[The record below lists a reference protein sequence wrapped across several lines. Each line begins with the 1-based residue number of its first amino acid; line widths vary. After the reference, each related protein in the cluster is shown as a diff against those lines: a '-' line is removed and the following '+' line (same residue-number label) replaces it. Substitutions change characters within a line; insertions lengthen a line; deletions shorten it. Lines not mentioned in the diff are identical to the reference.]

1 MPGKSQ
7 NRGRLTAYCHP
18 PTAYSRRSGERRG
31 SPVILASRARV
42 PARRGRVNP
51 AARAHVQCLRPA
63 GGVKVSGPRDLRAHP
78 RRVAAKGSE
87 DEKTMGVWARLK
99 RSLRAV
105 FGGIIEKTE
114 DPELILQQT
123 IRDMRDRVPELNNS
137 VAQVMATEKL
147 LAKNKERLETQV
159 VDLDSKIRA
168 SGKMGRDD
176 IATAYIG
183 QVQQGQLNLQ
193 KASQQ
198 LEHANLASKQAL
210 KARDNYVLQMQRRT
224 AEAMQ
229 LINQS
234 KQAKLQEQLAQTMES
249 FELGDDASTS
259 NEMRDKIDRRAA
271 AAEAKMQLGAASV
284 DTQMQDIERE
294 AMDMQLQDKLLAY
307 KRDMGLLG
315 TGTSA
320 PAPQAL
326 PAEGETTSGGQNGT
340 GGGHVS

>member
-1 MPGKSQ
+1 
-7 NRGRLTAYCHP
+7 
-18 PTAYSRRSGERRG
+18 
-31 SPVILASRARV
+31 
-42 PARRGRVNP
+42 
-51 AARAHVQCLRPA
+51 
-63 GGVKVSGPRDLRAHP
+63 
-78 RRVAAKGSE
+78 
-87 DEKTMGVWARLK
+87 MGLWTRMK
-99 RSLRAV
+99 RSVRAL

-168 SGKMGRDD
+168 SVKMGRDD

-183 QVQQGQLNLQ
+183 QLQQAQLDLQ
-193 KASQQ
+193 KTSQQ
-198 LEHANLASKQAL
+198 LEHATGASKQAL

-249 FELGDDASTS
+249 FQLGDDASTF

-271 AAEAKMQLGAASV
+271 AAEAKMQLGSANV

-294 AMDMQLQDKLLAY
+294 ALDMQLQDKLLAY
-307 KRDMGLLG
+307 KKDMGLLG
-315 TGTSA
+315 AGGSS
-320 PAPQAL
+320 APQAL
-326 PAEGETTSGGQNGT
+326 PAEGETTGGQNGT
-340 GGGHVS
+340 GGGRVN

>member
-1 MPGKSQ
+1 MG
-7 NRGRLTAYCHP
+7 LW
-18 PTAYSRRSGERRG
+18 SR
-31 SPVILASRARV
+31 V
-42 PARRGRVNP
+42 
-51 AARAHVQCLRPA
+51 
-63 GGVKVSGPRDLRAHP
+63 
-78 RRVAAKGSE
+78 
-87 DEKTMGVWARLK
+87 K
-99 RSLRAV
+99 RSMRAL
-105 FGGIIEKTE
+105 FGGIVEATE
-114 DPELILQQT
+114 NPELVLQQT

-147 LAKNKERLETQV
+147 LGKSKERLETQV

-168 SGKMGRDD
+168 SVKMGRDD

-183 QVQQGQLNLQ
+183 QLQQAQMDLQ
-193 KASQQ
+193 KTSQQ

-249 FELGDDASTS
+249 FQIGDDASTF

-284 DTQMQDIERE
+284 DNQMQDIERE
-294 AMDMQLQDKLLAY
+294 AMDMQLQDKLLSY
-307 KRDMGLLG
+307 KRDMGLLPAS
-315 TGTSA
+315 TSGSE
-320 PAPQAL
+320 PQAL
-326 PAEGETTSGGQNGT
+326 PAAGETSSNDQKSAVLNSGGHNN
-340 GGGHVS
+340 

>member
-1 MPGKSQ
+1 
-7 NRGRLTAYCHP
+7 
-18 PTAYSRRSGERRG
+18 
-31 SPVILASRARV
+31 
-42 PARRGRVNP
+42 
-51 AARAHVQCLRPA
+51 
-63 GGVKVSGPRDLRAHP
+63 
-78 RRVAAKGSE
+78 
-87 DEKTMGVWARLK
+87 MGLWTRMK
-99 RSLRAV
+99 RSMRAL

-168 SGKMGRDD
+168 SVKMGRDD

-183 QVQQGQLNLQ
+183 QLQQAQLDLQ
-193 KASQQ
+193 KTSQQ
-198 LEHANLASKQAL
+198 LEHANSASKQAL

-229 LINQS
+229 LINAS

-249 FELGDDASTS
+249 FQLGDDASTF

-271 AAEAKMQLGAASV
+271 AAEAKMQLGAANV
-284 DTQMQDIERE
+284 DTKLQDIERE

-315 TGTSA
+315 TGTGA
-320 PAPQAL
+320 ATPQAL
-326 PAEGETTSGGQNGT
+326 PAEGETTGGSQNGT
-340 GGGHVS
+340 GGGHTS

>member
-1 MPGKSQ
+1 MG
-7 NRGRLTAYCHP
+7 LW
-18 PTAYSRRSGERRG
+18 SR
-31 SPVILASRARV
+31 V
-42 PARRGRVNP
+42 
-51 AARAHVQCLRPA
+51 
-63 GGVKVSGPRDLRAHP
+63 
-78 RRVAAKGSE
+78 
-87 DEKTMGVWARLK
+87 K
-99 RSLRAV
+99 RSMRAL
-105 FGGIIEKTE
+105 FGGLIEATE
-114 DPELILQQT
+114 NPELVLQQT

-147 LAKNKERLETQV
+147 LGKSKERLETQV

-168 SGKMGRDD
+168 SVKMGRDD

-183 QVQQGQLNLQ
+183 QLQQAQMDLQ
-193 KASQQ
+193 KTSQQ
-198 LEHANLASKQAL
+198 LEHATLASKQAL

-249 FELGDDASTS
+249 FQIGDDASTF

-284 DTQMQDIERE
+284 DNQMQDIERE

-307 KRDMGLLG
+307 KRDMGLLPAS
-315 TGTSA
+315 TSDGSQ
-320 PAPQAL
+320 QAL
-326 PAEGETTSGGQNGT
+326 PAAGETSVNDQKSAVLNNG
-340 GGGHVS
+340 SRNN

>member
-1 MPGKSQ
+1 
-7 NRGRLTAYCHP
+7 
-18 PTAYSRRSGERRG
+18 
-31 SPVILASRARV
+31 
-42 PARRGRVNP
+42 
-51 AARAHVQCLRPA
+51 
-63 GGVKVSGPRDLRAHP
+63 
-78 RRVAAKGSE
+78 
-87 DEKTMGVWARLK
+87 MGLWIRMK
-99 RSLRAV
+99 RSMRAL

-147 LAKNKERLETQV
+147 LGKSKERLETQV

-168 SGKMGRDD
+168 SVKMGRDD

-183 QVQQGQLNLQ
+183 QLQQAQVDLQ
-193 KASQQ
+193 KTSQQ

-210 KARDNYVLQMQRRT
+210 RARDNYVLQMQRRT

-249 FELGDDASTS
+249 FELGDDASTF

-294 AMDMQLQDKLLAY
+294 AMDMQLQDKLLSY

-315 TGTSA
+315 AGSSA
-320 PAPQAL
+320 PTPQAL
-326 PAEGETTSGGQNGT
+326 PAEGETSA
-340 GGGHVS
+340 GGGNNGAGDGSLTG

>member
-1 MPGKSQ
+1 M
-7 NRGRLTAYCHP
+7 
-18 PTAYSRRSGERRG
+18 
-31 SPVILASRARV
+31 
-42 PARRGRVNP
+42 
-51 AARAHVQCLRPA
+51 
-63 GGVKVSGPRDLRAHP
+63 
-78 RRVAAKGSE
+78 
-87 DEKTMGVWARLK
+87 
-99 RSLRAV
+99 RSL
-105 FGGIIEKTE
+105 FGGLVEKTE

-137 VAQVMATEKL
+137 VAQVMATERL
-147 LAKNKERLETQV
+147 LSKNKERLETQV

-168 SGKMGRDD
+168 SVKMGRDD

-183 QVQQGQLNLQ
+183 QLQQAQMDLQ
-193 KASQQ
+193 KTSQQ

-249 FELGDDASTS
+249 FELGDDASTF

-294 AMDMQLQDKLLAY
+294 AMDMQLQDKLLSY
-307 KRDMGLLG
+307 KREMGLLPG
-315 TGTSA
+315 ASGVS
-320 PAPQAL
+320 APQAL
-326 PAEGETTSGGQNGT
+326 PAEGETGKAGQNGVRNN
-340 GGGHVS
+340 GSG

>member
-1 MPGKSQ
+1 MG
-7 NRGRLTAYCHP
+7 LWT
-18 PTAYSRRSGERRG
+18 
-31 SPVILASRARV
+31 RV
-42 PARRGRVNP
+42 
-51 AARAHVQCLRPA
+51 
-63 GGVKVSGPRDLRAHP
+63 
-78 RRVAAKGSE
+78 
-87 DEKTMGVWARLK
+87 K
-99 RSLRAV
+99 RSMRAL
-105 FGGIIEKTE
+105 FGGLIEKTE

-159 VDLDSKIRA
+159 VELDSKIRA
-168 SGKMGRDD
+168 SVKMGRDD

-183 QVQQGQLNLQ
+183 QLQQAQMDLQ
-193 KASQQ
+193 KTSQQ

-249 FELGDDASTS
+249 FEIGDDASTFS
-259 NEMRDKIDRRAA
+259 EMRDKIDRRAA
-271 AAEAKMQLGAASV
+271 AAEAKLQLGSASV

-294 AMDMQLQDKLLAY
+294 ALDMQLQDKLLSY
-307 KRDMGLLG
+307 KREMGLL
-315 TGTSA
+315 
-320 PAPQAL
+320 PAATASPTQAL
-326 PAEGETTSGGQNGT
+326 PAQGESSAAEEPRAVLTNGNRN
-340 GGGHVS
+340 S

>member
-1 MPGKSQ
+1 
-7 NRGRLTAYCHP
+7 
-18 PTAYSRRSGERRG
+18 
-31 SPVILASRARV
+31 
-42 PARRGRVNP
+42 
-51 AARAHVQCLRPA
+51 
-63 GGVKVSGPRDLRAHP
+63 
-78 RRVAAKGSE
+78 
-87 DEKTMGVWARLK
+87 MGIWTRMK
-99 RSLRAV
+99 RSMRAL

-168 SGKMGRDD
+168 SVKMGRDD

-183 QVQQGQLNLQ
+183 QLQQAQVDLQ
-193 KASQQ
+193 KTSQQ
-198 LEHANLASKQAL
+198 LEHAGSASKQAL

-229 LINQS
+229 LINAS

-249 FELGDDASTS
+249 FQLGDDASTF

-271 AAEAKMQLGAASV
+271 AAEAKMQLGAANV
-284 DTQMQDIERE
+284 DTKMQDIERE
-294 AMDMQLQDKLLAY
+294 ALDMQLQDKLLAY

-315 TGTSA
+315 SGGAAT
-320 PAPQAL
+320 PQAL
-326 PAEGETTSGGQNGT
+326 PAEGETTSGSQNGT
-340 GGGHVS
+340 GGGRTS